1 MYKYQRSPGID
12 EKMGDPEARLIA
24 SLEKMPL
31 MLAST
36 MKSVFQRLCRNDAIQ
51 AYESFTTNAVAES
64 KLLSASSAGHKNN
77 GPLWIYV
84 KAPHRDAFKF
94 KPTIKMVDRFKQLPP
109 PDCSRIFEERFKER
123 RKLMHEN
130 NIIQMNASK
139 RKISMISNSHMPK
152 DFFEHPAAA
161 AATAATSGDVQSLA
175 QDDEDDEA
183 RYDLALSVG
192 VILYDPMHV
201 AVMTEVY
208 MHMHSNSNSN
218 IDTFPMS
225 STSLTKPDFKLVVNR
240 LCDDMFMT
248 FIRSKN
254 QYEVTLARFLDACTM
269 KAREAA
275 AAAAA
280 GAGAGAEEDARF
292 LEELQAKIDASLPK
306 ITKRLRPFLKQI

>member
-1 MYKYQRSPGID
+1 
-12 EKMGDPEARLIA
+12 
-24 SLEKMPL
+24 
-31 MLAST
+31 
-36 MKSVFQRLCRNDAIQ
+36 
-51 AYESFTTNAVAES
+51 
-64 KLLSASSAGHKNN
+64 
-77 GPLWIYV
+77 
-84 KAPHRDAFKF
+84 
-94 KPTIKMVDRFKQLPP
+94 
-109 PDCSRIFEERFKER
+109 
-123 RKLMHEN
+123 
-130 NIIQMNASK
+130 
-139 RKISMISNSHMPK
+139 
-152 DFFEHPAAA
+152 
-161 AATAATSGDVQSLA
+161 
-175 QDDEDDEA
+175 
-183 RYDLALSVG
+183 
-192 VILYDPMHV
+192 MHV